1 MDEHA
6 RYERIGLK
14 MASPWRPNVEQFWN
28 MLAFG
33 EANVNQILSHIVR
46 IPSTCVNL
54 QYVHSWFFFRL
65 ALNHWGLI
73 IINTG
78 LVARQ
83 VVVES

>member
-6 RYERIGLK
+6 GYERIVLK

-33 EANVNQILSHIVR
+33 EAHVNQILSHIVR

-54 QYVHSWFFFRL
+54 QYVHSWIFRL
-65 ALNHWGLI
+65 ALNHKGLI